1 MTDSAVRLIGR
12 YQILE
17 ELGRGGMAFVYKA
30 LDTRLNRP
38 VAIKIIRRTA
48 FLEDHYDAMIRRFER
63 EARSLASLDHPNI
76 VKVFDYGEQEGSPY
90 LVMQYLAGGSLR
102 GLTSATQGALDWR
115 KAVRLIIPIAQAL
128 DYAHHQGVVHRDVKP
143 ANILLTTQ
151 GEPMLS
157 DFGIAKILHIGE
169 STLTASGVGIGTP
182 EYMAPEQ
189 AMGDAVAQSDIYALG
204 IVLFELV
211 TGQKP
216 FVADTPMAVMLKH
229 INEPLPD
236 PRTLNPALPDELGQI
251 LAKACAKQPEARF
264 ASAYEFAKALE
275 DMVSGAG
282 TVEQIVVTRGPEL
295 ETVTVRVPTP
305 VPSAVPASPLS
316 KNWRRFALPAGSVA
330 VLLLLATF
338 LAVRGLIDGNPD
350 IPPTVAMGVQATVMN
365 NASPTSLPAMA
376 THSPTVTLTPT
387 QVAQTVRID
396 FPMPETRTKITVL
409 NANLVKELASMT
421 LGHIYQFEFS
431 PDGHHLA
438 LIVPVGVYLYNI
450 DTKEVRFIRITNQV
464 SFLTFSPG
472 NTQLLTAGTNNG
484 VLSFWWIEDGSLA
497 AEVNTDSDGVRALSY
512 SPDSTMIAVSIA
524 DHTIQLYS
532 PYNRQR
538 VTTIKGHQDDIWGL
552 AFSPD
557 GTRLASAS
565 DDRTVRL
572 WSIPDGAP
580 LLMMAGHKD
589 AVVDV
594 AFSPDGTRLASA
606 SWDNTVRL
614 WNIPQGS
621 LAHFLTGHR
630 DWVRSVAFSP
640 DGSLL
645 VSGGDDNTLRL
656 WSVGDGALL
665 MTLEGHRD
673 GVHSVAFSPDGTL
686 LASTSLDGTIRMWGI
701 GRQVSQ

>member
-1 MTDSAVRLIGR
+1 
-12 YQILE
+12 
-17 ELGRGGMAFVYKA
+17 MAFVYKA
-30 LDTRLNRP
+30 LDTRLNRQ

-48 FLEDHYDAMIRRFER
+48 FLEDHYHAMIRRFER

-102 GLTSATQGALDWR
+102 GLTSAAQGALDWC
-115 KAVRLIIPIAQAL
+115 KAVRLTIPVARAL
-128 DYAHHQGVVHRDVKP
+128 GYAHHQGIVHRDVKP
-143 ANILLTTQ
+143 ANVLLTTQ

-157 DFGIAKILHIGE
+157 DFGIAKILLTGE
-169 STLTASGVGIGTP
+169 SALTASGVGIGTP

-216 FVADTPMAVMLKH
+216 FVADTPMAVVLKH

-251 LAKACAKQPEARF
+251 LAKACAKKPEARF

-275 DMVSGAG
+275 DLVSGAG
-282 TVEQIVVTRGPEL
+282 TIEQIVVTRGSEL
-295 ETVTVRVPTP
+295 ETITVRVPAP
-305 VPSAVPASPLS
+305 VPSAVPTSPLS
-316 KNWRRFALPAGSVA
+316 KNWRRFALSAGSVA

-338 LAVRGLIDGNPD
+338 LAVSGLIDGSPD

-421 LGHIYQFEFS
+421 IGYIYQFKFS

-438 LIVPVGVYLYNI
+438 LIVPGGIYLYNI
-450 DTKEVRFIRITNQV
+450 DTKEVRFIRVTNQV

-472 NTQLLTAGTNNG
+472 NTQLLTAGTDNG
-484 VLSFWWIEDGSLA
+484 ILSFWWIEDGSLA
-497 AEVNTDSDGVRALSY
+497 AEVNTDSDGVRAVSY

-572 WSIPDGAP
+572 WSVPDGAP

-621 LAHFLTGHR
+621 LAHSLTGHR

-640 DGSLL
+640 EGSLL

-656 WSVGDGALL
+656 WSVGDGTLL
-665 MTLEGHRD
+665 MTLEGHHD
-673 GVHSVAFSPDGTL
+673 GVHSVAFSPDGAL

-701 GRQVSQ
+701 GR